1 MMSSPSLAP
10 SSPGSPETVASGKL
24 SIPEDDNQ
32 VNKNPFKLPADND
45 IFLLRD
51 KERERMKLV
60 REQQKKL
67 KIHEKTTYAGRMN
80 TKRVETRRAMK
91 EGEEM
96 TTKDKNER
104 EALLALKDDPTWK
117 LAMTRDRNIERESI
131 NEFISKKREMFLLQY
146 SLAVK
151 RDEIRKL
158 DEVAAAEESKLEKA
172 EQFLEDDAA
181 MFDEFLK
188 ENDKNSVEAIKIA
201 EQEAK
206 VKLEKVA
213 EKKRLSAKIVSIKSD
228 ISKYEDILKEYMT
241 YKEFLLKLSPKEWQ
255 QKYEEKHRKNK
266 QARAELKNKE
276 VRATHSDKRMDSR
289 SSNVT
294 QQGGREVTSVR
305 DSRMS
310 SRHSLKP
317 SSSSRKLSSRS
328 QIDEDNSSDDAV
340 EEPELYFTEP
350 QQLLDILTELEEQ
363 NLSLIQNS
371 RETEEALEE
380 FKHTMVNTQ
389 KKMDQETEILK
400 QQIDILKQTIE
411 REKERAAELELKA
424 RLFSFGQYKSE
435 DQDDMME
442 TLGRKVEEVYRTCIG
457 DNEANLSTLQMLASI
472 EGRLDELFEN
482 IEMIPREK
490 VQLAERAKEK
500 ERRLKLREEKIKM
513 QKQHQE
519 ERLRKALERAQVDI
533 KKPAGKRLMFRSQPP
548 ARKVKENKDQ
558 DITDKEKEEQLYF
571 FT

>member
-1 MMSSPSLAP
+1 M
-10 SSPGSPETVASGKL
+10 ETKSVVTV
-24 SIPEDDNQ
+24 PEDDNQ

-96 TTKDKNER
+96 TTKDKNEK
-104 EALLALKDDPTWK
+104 EALLALRDDPTWK
-117 LAMTRDRNIERESI
+117 LAMTRDRNIEKESI

-151 RDEIRKL
+151 RDEIHKL

-266 QARAELKNKE
+266 QARGVLKNKE
-276 VRATHSDKRMDSR
+276 NESEQACACLREKKRMDSR

-328 QIDEDNSSDDAV
+328 QIDEDNSSDDD

-533 KKPAGKRLMFRSQPP
+533 KKTAGKRLMFRSQPP

>member
-24 SIPEDDNQ
+24 SRAHTTLLRSGTASLNPSEKSGVETKSVVTVPEDDNQ

-328 QIDEDNSSDDAV
+328 QIDEDNSSDDDD

-435 DQDDMME
+435 DQLLNM
-442 TLGRKVEEVYRTCIG
+442 LEVVFKHHHY
-457 DNEANLSTLQMLASI
+457 
-472 EGRLDELFEN
+472 
-482 IEMIPREK
+482 IP
-490 VQLAERAKEK
+490 
-500 ERRLKLREEKIKM
+500 
-513 QKQHQE
+513 
-519 ERLRKALERAQVDI
+519 
-533 KKPAGKRLMFRSQPP
+533 
-548 ARKVKENKDQ
+548 
-558 DITDKEKEEQLYF
+558 
-571 FT
+571 